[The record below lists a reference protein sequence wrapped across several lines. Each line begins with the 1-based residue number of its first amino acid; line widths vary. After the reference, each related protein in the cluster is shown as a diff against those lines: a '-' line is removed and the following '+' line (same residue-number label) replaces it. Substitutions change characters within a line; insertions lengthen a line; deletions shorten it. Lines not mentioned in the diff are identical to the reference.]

1 MLRYSRY
8 SFQFITSKSLSWGI
22 VNTHGSLNKDAL
34 KQAIIKVLQDYLEFL
49 GSDPEST
56 IQLVI
61 DENQDHYLLIETGWH
76 QNRRIYGTLI
86 HIDIINQKLWIQQD
100 GTEEGIANEL
110 VNQGISPQQIV
121 LAYKTLDRRKITDFA
136 VS

>member
-1 MLRYSRY
+1 MD
-8 SFQFITSKSLSWGI
+8 T
-22 VNTHGSLNKDAL
+22 LNKDTL

-76 QNRRIYGTLI
+76 HNRRIYGTLI

>member
-1 MLRYSRY
+1 MD
-8 SFQFITSKSLSWGI
+8 
-22 VNTHGSLNKDAL
+22 SLNKLEL
-34 KQAIIKVLQDYLEFL
+34 KQAIIKVLQDYIEFL
-49 GSDPEST
+49 GNDPESE

-61 DENQDHYLLIETGWH
+61 DETQDHYLLIEIGWH

-86 HIDIINQKLWIQQD
+86 HIDIINEKIWIQQD

-110 VNQGISPQQIV
+110 VNLSISPQQIV
-121 LAYKTLDRRKITDFA
+121 LAYKTLERRQVTDFA

>member
-1 MLRYSRY
+1 MD
-8 SFQFITSKSLSWGI
+8 T
-22 VNTHGSLNKDAL
+22 LNKNTL

-49 GSDPEST
+49 GNDPESS

-61 DENQDHYLLIETGWH
+61 DESQDHYLLIETGWH

-86 HIDIINQKLWIQQD
+86 HIDIINEKIWIQQD

-110 VNQGISPQQIV
+110 VNLGISPQQIV
-121 LAYKTLDRRKITDFA
+121 LAYKTVSRRKITDFA